1 MTRYPFSHGAAA
13 LCVLLMAGTLGAC
26 SRRDDDR
33 SAGQKVDAA
42 IGKVDDK
49 VGAAKAEA
57 DKALAQAKQATT
69 EAVHAAANAVEDT
82 TITSTVKYKLSTDIG
97 LKSAEL
103 AVETHAGRVSLRGTA
118 PDAASR
124 DRAAQVAAA
133 VQGVLAVDNRVTV
146 AR

>member
-1 MTRYPFSHGAAA
+1 MWRYPFPRGAAA
-13 LCVLLMAGTLGAC
+13 LCVLLMAVTLGAC

-33 SAGQKVDAA
+33 SAGQK
-42 IGKVDDK
+42 
-49 VGAAKAEA
+49 AES
-57 DKALAQAKQATT
+57 DKALADGKRATA

-97 LKSAEL
+97 IKSAEL

-118 PDAASR
+118 PDAESR

-133 VQGVLAVDNRVTV
+133 VQGVLAVDNLVTV
-146 AR
+146 TR